1 MCIVYGRRRIGK
13 TTLINEFIRGK
24 EHIAFTA
31 IKGSAERNIE
41 LFGEVVVDY
50 FMPGINGVRFT
61 DIKDILNFITNNIGD
76 KKLVLVIDE
85 LPYLAE
91 ADKEFL
97 SLLQVEIDKNWL
109 NKNIFLILSGSS
121 ISFMEQEVLSSK
133 SPIYGRRTMQI
144 DLKPFNYLETAL
156 FVPDYS
162 CEEKAICYGIT
173 GGVAKY
179 ISMFDSDK
187 SLDDN
192 IADLYFNPSG
202 FMYEEPRNLLVQEF
216 RNATVY
222 DDVVSAIANGA
233 NKVVEIRIKLIWKVR
248 LSTIFFNICWKPV
261 LLKRHMQSR
270 KRIIRRKSCI
280 HCQME
285 CLCSGISLFRGQL
298 QQLRLI
304 MENSII

>member
-1 MCIVYGRRRIGK
+1 MGYTNFSKDRFSKDNFTKINFIKTGGRNMCDKFIGRKNELKSLETAYSKNSFQMCIVYGRRRIGK

-133 SPIYGRRTMQI
+133 SPIYGRRQI
-144 DLKPFNYLETAL
+144 ET
-156 FVPDYS
+156 
-162 CEEKAICYGIT
+162 ENKARHTARRQSPPERQRRHAFRWY
-173 GGVAKY
+173 ARQP
-179 ISMFDSDK
+179 DSDIQRATPCQPERKAKRAVATNENGMKIRKYVVK
-187 SLDDN
+187 SGEKCD
-192 IADLYFNPSG
+192 ICTG
-202 FMYEEPRNLLVQEF
+202 F
-216 RNATVY
+216 
-222 DDVVSAIANGA
+222 
-233 NKVVEIRIKLIWKVR
+233 
-248 LSTIFFNICWKPV
+248 
-261 LLKRHMQSR
+261 
-270 KRIIRRKSCI
+270 
-280 HCQME
+280 
-285 CLCSGISLFRGQL
+285 
-298 QQLRLI
+298 
-304 MENSII
+304 

>member
-1 MCIVYGRRRIGK
+1 MLQI
-13 TTLINEFIRGK
+13 
-24 EHIAFTA
+24 
-31 IKGSAERNIE
+31 
-41 LFGEVVVDY
+41 
-50 FMPGINGVRFT
+50 MPGINGVRFT

-233 NKVVEIRIKLIWKVR
+233 NKVVEIKDKTNLESASVH
-248 LSTIFFNICWKPV
+248 NILQH
-261 LLKRHMQSR
+261 LLET
-270 KRIIRRKSCI
+270 RIIEKTYAITEENNKKKVMYSLSDGMFM
-280 HCQME
+280 QD
-285 CLCSGISLFRGQL
+285 LCVVT
-298 QQLRLI
+298 
-304 MENSII
+304 

>member
-1 MCIVYGRRRIGK
+1 MCDKFIGRKNELKSLETAYSKNSFQMCIVYGRRRIGK

-144 DLKPFNYLETAL
+144 DLKPFNYLETAYL
-156 FVPDYS
+156 
-162 CEEKAICYGIT
+162 
-173 GGVAKY
+173 
-179 ISMFDSDK
+179 
-187 SLDDN
+187 
-192 IADLYFNPSG
+192 
-202 FMYEEPRNLLVQEF
+202 
-216 RNATVY
+216 
-222 DDVVSAIANGA
+222 
-233 NKVVEIRIKLIWKVR
+233 
-248 LSTIFFNICWKPV
+248 
-261 LLKRHMQSR
+261 
-270 KRIIRRKSCI
+270 IIRVRKKQSV
-280 HCQME
+280 ME
-285 CLCSGISLFRGQL
+285 SLVELPNISLCL
-298 QQLRLI
+298 ILTKVLMIILRICILTRRDSC
-304 MENSII
+304 MKNQETC